1 MSVMKLNNS
10 FTLSI
15 MVALMFL
22 TCTTGDRNNPLD
34 PGNPDHIDKPVAYLR
49 VSDTTIFINDT
60 LVLTGSCENNEF
72 LDYYIWRIGSK
83 TETTESGNKN
93 FVWKDSGKYVIEMRV
108 IDKYKQ
114 KSEWVSCKVKVLTG
128 QPTVTFDSSI
138 FSTTIRDSITIIPYH
153 YDENGTIK
161 HYIWQYTSGK
171 ETLCDTTDTIPRKFV
186 WKDFGKK
193 VLSLRVIDDDNL
205 VSHTAICT
213 VLVGLGAVPTVSI
226 ISDTSCFINDTIKI
240 KADGKDQNGTVEKYI
255 WSWTGSKKEDT
266 TTSSTNSFIWP
277 DSGYKTVTVWA
288 VDNDGQISKPD
299 TCVVTVSSGAPIIT
313 KINDTVASTTMG
325 CKIILNAK
333 TDSRLSS
340 DNVMWLWDTGAPGWD
355 DSTSG
360 KTHTFNQNSGGKL
373 RVIWAA
379 KVDGKALS
387 IKDTFFITFNRPP
400 EEPKLSLPDKDIAQ
414 WISIS
419 SSGKGSV
426 EFKWEGSDPDSN
438 TDISSFH
445 FTLNTESGNNVFKY
459 TGPDKFCTVS
469 NLDTLKKYNWR
480 LVSKDRFGDSAF
492 AEGSITTSFG
502 LPIIISQPQGIT
514 IAKGDS
520 LKLHIGVAGRGTLS
534 YQWKKDGVDI
544 SSKDSSYYLK
554 KGASYS
560 DSGYYKC
567 IISNSSGSVT
577 SDSVKVVVL
586 PVKPKI
592 IKHPV
597 SDTVQR
603 GSSAYFTITAEGDF
617 LQYQW
622 QKNGVDIATNGNSDK
637 LNIDIATL
645 ADNGAV
651 FRCIVSNAAGKDTS
665 SIAVLTVKL
674 APPVIV
680 TNPKAIT
687 VTEGGTARFDVVA
700 TGDSLKYQWQKDR
713 INIEGENSDSLYI
726 FNAAFEDS
734 GNYRCIV
741 WNSAGQDT
749 SNEAELK
756 VRALPKYTLST
767 SVMPSGGGSVTLSP
781 SGGVYDSGTVV
792 TLTASPTSEYNFLH
806 WIDGNSIWTWTSLTV
821 TMTGNKSIIA
831 YFEVKKSKFTLTTS
845 VQPTGG
851 GSISLSPSGGTY
863 DSGTVVTLTASPAS
877 GYNFSN
883 WSGSA
888 VGPNSSVTIPMT
900 ENKSVT
906 ANFSPIT
913 YNLTINS
920 SAGGSTT
927 PSGTIT
933 LNPGSSKSITATPS
947 SSYFFNKWTVVS
959 GTPTITN
966 TSNASTTVSINGNAT
981 IKANFEKIS
990 GEIYE
995 AYFDDEYDFDGDY
1008 YPSEFTLYFDPDV
1021 NDGCRIEAYFEVHKR
1036 PSPNGSWILVT
1047 TTDEVTVIGTN
1058 SFELALNLKG
1068 GLHGLW
1074 DYKIIM
1080 YNYDTDEIMDTYFL
1094 YEHLEESVLVDY

>member
-1 MSVMKLNNS
+1 
-10 FTLSI
+10 
-15 MVALMFL
+15 
-22 TCTTGDRNNPLD
+22 
-34 PGNPDHIDKPVAYLR
+34 
-49 VSDTTIFINDT
+49 
-60 LVLTGSCENNEF
+60 
-72 LDYYIWRIGSK
+72 
-83 TETTESGNKN
+83 
-93 FVWKDSGKYVIEMRV
+93 
-108 IDKYKQ
+108 
-114 KSEWVSCKVKVLTG
+114 
-128 QPTVTFDSSI
+128 
-138 FSTTIRDSITIIPYH
+138 
-153 YDENGTIK
+153 
-161 HYIWQYTSGK
+161 
-171 ETLCDTTDTIPRKFV
+171 
-186 WKDFGKK
+186 
-193 VLSLRVIDDDNL
+193 
-205 VSHTAICT
+205 
-213 VLVGLGAVPTVSI
+213 
-226 ISDTSCFINDTIKI
+226 
-240 KADGKDQNGTVEKYI
+240 
-255 WSWTGSKKEDT
+255 
-266 TTSSTNSFIWP
+266 
-277 DSGYKTVTVWA
+277 
-288 VDNDGQISKPD
+288 
-299 TCVVTVSSGAPIIT
+299 
-313 KINDTVASTTMG
+313 
-325 CKIILNAK
+325 
-333 TDSRLSS
+333 
-340 DNVMWLWDTGAPGWD
+340 MWLWDTGAPGWD

-360 KTHTFNQNSGGKL
+360 KTRTFNQNSGGKL
-373 RVIWAA
+373 RVIWAS

-387 IKDTFFITFNRPP
+387 VKDTFFITLNRPP

-438 TDISSFH
+438 TDIRRFH

-459 TGPDKFCTVS
+459 AGPDKFCTVS

-502 LPIIISQPQGIT
+502 LPIITSQPQEIT
-514 IAKGDS
+514 ITKGDS
-520 LKLHIGVAGRGTLS
+520 LRLYIGVAGRGTLS

-622 QKNGVDIATNGNSDK
+622 QKNGIDIQTNGNNDTLILDSVTLADNGAKFCCIVSNGGGKVISDTVTLSVTLVPPTVTVQPIPAKVSVGQIVTFKIFATGDGIEYQWQKDGVDLAGGKGDSLQINPVMLSDSGFYRCVVKNSAGSDTSNSVQLTVCKIYFKYRTLVILDSMDNDSDGYYSMFNVYYDPDVSDSGVANINVKLNYKNSSATSYTNLWNSPEHVEINGTDTVDYSIDNVFTGNQHGEYDYQLILFSGNTPVDTIYSLGHKEELPSENEIPPEITLNPSDLVIEAGQSATFIVSATGTNLQYQWQKNGVDITTNGNSDK

-680 TNPKAIT
+680 TDPKAIT

-792 TLTASPTSEYNFLH
+792 TLTASPTSGYDFSN
-806 WIDGNSIWTWTSLTV
+806 WSGGATGTSNSVSV
-821 TMTGNKSIIA
+821 TMTGNKSVTA
-831 YFEVKKSKFTLTTS
+831 NFAVKKSKFTLTTS

-863 DSGTVVTLTASPAS
+863 DSGTVVTVTASPAS
-877 GYNFSN
+877 GYSFSN
-883 WSGSA
+883 WSGGATGTSK
-888 VGPNSSVTIPMT
+888 SVTVTMT
-900 ENKSVT
+900 GNKSVT
-906 ANFSPIT
+906 ANFLSAPEITKHPISRT
-913 YNLTINS
+913 VEEGITVTFSVAATGSNLTYQWKQEGKNVGSNS
-920 SAGGSTT
+920 NTYSF
-927 PSGTIT
+927 
-933 LNPGSSKSITATPS
+933 TATLS
-947 SSYFFNKWTVVS
+947 NDGDEIWCV
-959 GTPTITN
+959 I
-966 TSNASTTVSINGNAT
+966 SNAAGSVISNSAYLTVTIEDDIYEFDGNPFYAKTIVANGTSQSHTLTEDDEDWMEFYAIAGNVYT
-981 IKANFEKIS
+981 IQTS
-990 GEIYE
+990 GNIDTYLEIYNNKLAE
-995 AYFDDEYDFDGDY
+995 TPGFSNDDGGRDYNAKIVLPCLGTGYFWIRVYSGVGDIGHY
-1008 YPSEFTLYFDPDV
+1008 SISVT
-1021 NDGCRIEAYFEVHKR
+1021 
-1036 PSPNGSWILVT
+1036 SP
-1047 TTDEVTVIGTN
+1047 
-1058 SFELALNLKG
+1058 
-1068 GLHGLW
+1068 
-1074 DYKIIM
+1074 
-1080 YNYDTDEIMDTYFL
+1080 
-1094 YEHLEESVLVDY
+1094 